1 MKCMDFKEC
10 LDITQF
16 TQQQNIL
23 LNPEYFSKI
32 ALTTI
37 LNWSRKLMHL
47 NKKTNSHKLEASD
60 RTAQN
65 IKFSM
70 KDFFIF
76 CAVSR
81 GVSRAAATSKME
93 AVNYYH
99 KALHR
104 GYCSSPRSA
113 CSVVWLS

>member
-47 NKKTNSHKLEASD
+47 NKKINSHKLEASD

-76 CAVSR
+76 CAVYIIGLNSTIIR
-81 GVSRAAATSKME
+81 IIQSSVNIFYFYVSDLNSKF
-93 AVNYYH
+93 A
-99 KALHR
+99 KR
-104 GYCSSPRSA
+104 
-113 CSVVWLS
+113 